1 MKPKPKQYCVDCH
14 FFVIK
19 VRDPAVK
26 PRSIEKIE
34 RDKARKEDYSWI
46 DCNRGSL
53 PACYFG
59 VWYKDYYKSGL
70 KEYHQ
75 LIVEKDQADSCF
87 WWKYH
92 PTMRPEAAS
101 ILQEREA
108 KNRDAEHDRSLT
120 RRGLKIATI
129 ALFINAAALVINA
142 APKWIELIF
151 FRRP

>member
-1 MKPKPKQYCVDCH
+1 MRLKPKQSCVDCH

-92 PTMRPEAAS
+92 PAMRPEAAS

-108 KNRDAEHDRSLT
+108 KNRDAARDRRLT
-120 RRGLKIATI
+120 LYGLWIAAI
-129 ALFINAAALVINA
+129 ALVINVWLTLA
-142 APKWIELIF
+142 QKLKLWSF
-151 FRRP
+151 N

>member
-19 VRDPAVK
+19 VRDPAAK
-26 PRSIEKIE
+26 PWSIEKIE
-34 RDKARKEDYSWI
+34 RDKARKKDYSWI
-46 DCNRGSL
+46 DRNRGSL

-59 VWYKDYYKSGL
+59 VWHKDYYESGL

-75 LIVEKDQADSCF
+75 LIVETDQRDSCF

-108 KNRDAEHDRSLT
+108 KNRDAAHDRRLT
-120 RRGLKIATI
+120 RIGLWIAAI
-129 ALFINAAALVINA
+129 ALVANAVLKLV
-142 APKWIELIF
+142 ELF
-151 FRRP
+151 C